1 MSDYIKQNSS
11 EISFT
16 NSENWVILNPIELS
30 IKKKIEQYGTKLQ
43 DWDLSINRGILTGYN
58 DAFIIDEATKN
69 SLITADPKS
78 AELIRPILRGKDIN
92 RYHYNFAKLWVI
104 YIPCGFTNHKRN
116 NEKPEE
122 WFKNTYPSIYHH
134 LVDVEN
140 ELSKTR
146 SSKSKGLYKRDDQ
159 GEYWWELRSCKYL
172 DDFYKPKIMYNDINT
187 RLSFCCVE
195 QGIFCNNTVYFLQPN
210 EADLKYFLA
219 ILNSRII
226 NWYYKTLSVQ
236 LGSNAVRMFSIYVKK
251 IPIPQIN
258 MRERMEI
265 SDLVNKEL
273 SNKNMDDI
281 IDNKIYQLFHLS
293 DYEIEYINHI

>member
-1 MSDYIKQNSS
+1 MSISHFIKC
-11 EISFT
+11 
-16 NSENWVILNPIELS
+16 
-30 IKKKIEQYGTKLQ
+30 
-43 DWDLSINRGILTGYN
+43 D
-58 DAFIIDEATKN
+58 
-69 SLITADPKS
+69 
-78 AELIRPILRGKDIN
+78 
-92 RYHYNFAKLWVI
+92 
-104 YIPCGFTNHKRN
+104 
-116 NEKPEE
+116 
-122 WFKNTYPSIYHH
+122 
-134 LVDVEN
+134 
-140 ELSKTR
+140 
-146 SSKSKGLYKRDDQ
+146 
-159 GEYWWELRSCKYL
+159 
-172 DDFYKPKIMYNDINT
+172 YKPKIMYNDINT